1 MSTHKIITIILII
14 LAIFLGISV
23 YKQNKQ
29 GTLVVPTNKAEV
41 TATTTISTSTTPLAT
56 TTPTAPTKS
65 SETLPKQITLSS
77 VNYYEFPD
85 GGTVSLKQINDS
97 RCAANVNCI
106 WAGNVIA
113 IFNLKK
119 GNMTESFELKFGAG
133 AENSQFNYGDY
144 KIKIMNVLPE
154 RGVESQIITQRDYK
168 VTIMI
173 SKL

>member
-65 SETLPKQITLSS
+65 SETFPKQITLSS

-97 RCAANVNCI
+97 RCAVNVNCI

-119 GNMTESFELKFGAG
+119 GNMTESFELKFGAS